1 MTTPEG
7 NLPLTRA
14 DLREELRQVR
24 EDFHRELR
32 LVRDD
37 FQRELQLVRDDFHRE
52 LQHFATKADV
62 AELRGELKGSLQTM
76 RWMLAFGVSALA
88 ALILVLNFLG

>member
-24 EDFHRELR
+24 EDFHREL
-32 LVRDD
+32 
-37 FQRELQLVRDDFHRE
+37 QPVRDDFHRE

-62 AELRGELKGSLQTM
+62 AELRAELKGSLQTM

>member
-24 EDFHRELR
+24 EDFHREL
-32 LVRDD
+32 
-37 FQRELQLVRDDFHRE
+37 
-52 LQHFATKADV
+52 QHFATKADV
-62 AELRGELKGSLQTM
+62 AELRGELQGSLQTM
-76 RWMLAFGVSALA
+76 RWMLAVGVSALA

>member
-24 EDFHRELR
+24 EDFHREL
-32 LVRDD
+32 
-37 FQRELQLVRDDFHRE
+37 QLVRDDFHRE
-52 LQHFATKADV
+52 LQRFATKADV
-62 AELRGELKGSLQTM
+62 AELRGELKDSLQTM

>member
-1 MTTPEG
+1 VTTPEG

-24 EDFHRELR
+24 EDFH
-32 LVRDD
+32 
-37 FQRELQLVRDDFHRE
+37 RELQLVRDDFHRE

>member
-24 EDFHRELR
+24 EDFH
-32 LVRDD
+32 
-37 FQRELQLVRDDFHRE
+37 RELQLVRDDFHRE

>member
-24 EDFHRELR
+24 EDFH
-32 LVRDD
+32 
-37 FQRELQLVRDDFHRE
+37 RELQLVRDDFHRE

-62 AELRGELKGSLQTM
+62 AELRGELKGSFQTM

>member
-24 EDFHRELR
+24 EDFHRELH
-32 LVRDD
+32 
-37 FQRELQLVRDDFHRE
+37 LVRDDFHRE

-88 ALILVLNFLG
+88 ALI